1 MFWSMVIDQG
11 QGLRV
16 IEGRDENSFWMSK
29 IHRRLLMARQVI
41 LPALGMAQETGII
54 VRWLKAEGDEVTKGE
69 PLAEIETDK
78 ATVEIEAPASG
89 VLANITGAV
98 GVEIPVGQIIAS
110 ILGPGDFQ
118 QEPTPSH
125 SGPFHEETT
134 TDGHVRPQEEAS
146 LPAITA
152 SPLATRIAAEHNL
165 DLRSIKPAGKR
176 IQKADVLAHM
186 QGQQAT
192 MSSV

>member
-16 IEGRDENSFWMSK
+16 IEGRDENRFWMSK
-29 IHRRLLMARQVI
+29 IHRKPMMARQVI

-69 PLAEIETDK
+69 SLAEIETDK

-98 GVEIPVGQIIAS
+98 GVEIPVGQMIAS
-110 ILGPGDFQ
+110 ILAPGEFQ
-118 QEPTPSH
+118 QEPTVDQSRPVQE
-125 SGPFHEETT
+125 GTP
-134 TDGHVRPQEEAS
+134 TDGHVRPREEAS

-152 SPLATRIAAEHNL
+152 S
-165 DLRSIKPAGKR
+165 
-176 IQKADVLAHM
+176 
-186 QGQQAT
+186 
-192 MSSV
+192 